1 MVSIPHIREKIK
13 SLGRAGGLPPT
24 AGPICLSNDS
34 SLASV
39 LFSDTIGNAPVV
51 KQGRFPEKVFLLLMG
66 CSKNYNVLGFTS
78 IIIPRVSADVCTN
91 ITKSVI
97 SFCAV

>member
-1 MVSIPHIREKIK
+1 MIIVKVRLIRF
-13 SLGRAGGLPPT
+13 AHGGDLQLT
-24 AGPICLSNDS
+24 
-34 SLASV
+34 V
-39 LFSDTIGNAPVV
+39 SDTIGNAPVV

-91 ITKSVI
+91 ITKSSI